1 MKTYKP
7 MRTPQEYSCNLNTI
21 NIDLENIDNEIWDFI
36 GEGDINQIDF
46 KQNIIPSFVRKKM
59 CGYFLSCPDFRASML
74 LSGVHSLSLD
84 FSVYHEELSFLINN
98 EMKKSV
104 PDLFVMEMLEGMK
117 KYRQLYKNKEKQCSL
132 LPELIAYYQTGN
144 NPYWILSDG
153 KASPRWD
160 GVTGYFR
167 SLDYSCKE
175 FFKIA
180 DYYKNKQAIQTNEY
194 TSKDESSVDIFISLA
209 DEAITLYETYKVRN
223 YNIDG
228 LESIKQ
234 LQENIQ
240 SFLPKSIESE
250 LTNDYPNIEQLKR
263 RIDFIEMKLNGH
275 LVDATICDTDLLGDG
290 GLREKF
296 FSEKMGEKDGKE
308 YTIRL
313 HSILVF
319 LSKYSRMIV
328 EMIGR
333 LKAFDNPPPQK
344 KGRILK
350 EDSLKEYFTLT
361 FKGGGNSSTKIN
373 YFTEYLLPDLEI
385 DRNDKDFARIAY
397 LIYNSGKLIKTMRPK
412 TFKQWYSIFCELVGC
427 KYNAN
432 YKPSNLNIGDEFKK
446 SFNYL

>member
-1 MKTYKP
+1 
-7 MRTPQEYSCNLNTI
+7 
-21 NIDLENIDNEIWDFI
+21 
-36 GEGDINQIDF
+36 
-46 KQNIIPSFVRKKM
+46 
-59 CGYFLSCPDFRASML
+59 
-74 LSGVHSLSLD
+74 
-84 FSVYHEELSFLINN
+84 
-98 EMKKSV
+98 
-104 PDLFVMEMLEGMK
+104 MLEGMK

-160 GVTGYFR
+160 GVTSYFR

-180 DYYKNKQAIQTNEY
+180 DYYQNKQAIQTNEY

-234 LQENIQ
+234 LQENVQ

-250 LTNDYPNIEQLKR
+250 LTNDYPNVEQLKR

-296 FSEKMGEKDGKE
+296 SRKNGRKRRKRIHYKIAFYIS
-308 YTIRL
+308 
-313 HSILVF
+313 F
-319 LSKYSRMIV
+319 LSKYSCMIV

-333 LKAFDNPPPQK
+333 LKTFDNPPPQK
-344 KGRILK
+344 K
-350 EDSLKEYFTLT
+350 E
-361 FKGGGNSSTKIN
+361 
-373 YFTEYLLPDLEI
+373 
-385 DRNDKDFARIAY
+385 
-397 LIYNSGKLIKTMRPK
+397 
-412 TFKQWYSIFCELVGC
+412 
-427 KYNAN
+427 
-432 YKPSNLNIGDEFKK
+432 EF
-446 SFNYL
+446 